1 MRNARFAVVFLMATL
16 SSTATAQSVAPGF
29 SSLPKNATIALMP
42 ADIELYSIS
51 AGGVPE
57 PKADWTEAAQKN
69 FKAALDRKK
78 SSLGVTLIDVPE
90 AALDELTELNAL
102 HTAVARAIVLHH
114 LGPAHLPTKEGK
126 MDWSLG
132 EAAGAARKATGADY
146 ALYTWIRD
154 GYATAERM
162 AAMAAV
168 AVLTLGRAV
177 PGGGQQSA
185 YASLV
190 DLRTGQ
196 VVWFNRIQRASGDL
210 READRAEETLDA
222 LLAKFPGAK

>member
-1 MRNARFAVVFLMATL
+1 MVAL
-16 SSTATAQSVAPGF
+16 SGAATAQSFAPGF
-29 SSLPKNATIALMP
+29 GSLPRNAAIALMP

-57 PKADWTEAAQKN
+57 PKADWTEAAEKN
-69 FKAALDRKK
+69 FKQALMKK
-78 SSLGVTLIDVPE
+78 KGRLGVALIDVPE
-90 AALDELTELNAL
+90 AALDELAELNAV

-114 LGPAHLPTKEGK
+114 LGPAHLPTKAGK

-154 GYATAERM
+154 GYASAERV

-177 PGGGQQSA
+177 PGGGQQTA

-196 VVWFNRIQRASGDL
+196 VVWFNRIQRGSGDL
-210 READRAEETLDA
+210 READKAEETLDA
-222 LLAKFPGAK
+222 LLAKFPAAK